1 MNNIILYLIQVA
13 SIFSILYI
21 LYIVFLDKLTFHNIN
36 RLILLLLLPV
46 SLIIPFSN
54 NLFPSITSKI
64 IEVPLFEN
72 VNLEAFNQQLRVIE
86 QPLIDSTFNYSTLLL
101 TIYWLVFSILFIKIL
116 ASVRHLFVLKSN
128 SKIEQK
134 NGYQLVISK
143 VSEIFSYF
151 NWVFI
156 PEDKIDDYDK
166 HIIEHEKAHIQLKHS
181 WDIILTEIYIAFF
194 WFNPLLYFY
203 RKSLKSVHEFQA
215 DKGVLQNGVKTS
227 QYMQLLLQSLE
238 VSKPNKLY
246 NYFNQ
251 PILKKRVT
259 MMTKP
264 KSNRLAQLKY
274 ILLIPVCGLLISA
287 FTSPIDKDNTYLN
300 ILDVS
305 EFISTPPSLFPVQNT
320 SKKDI
325 SSHFEE
331 KGIHPKTKK
340 NVAHNGIDIK
350 AQIGTPVLATTNG
363 IIAKA
368 SMEGD
373 WGNIIVMTHSD
384 GYETWYAHLD
394 GFNIKENQ
402 EVKKGDIIGYVGN
415 TGLSTG
421 PHLHYEVKQN
431 GKQLNPL
438 DYIEE

>member
-1 MNNIILYLIQVA
+1 M
-13 SIFSILYI
+13 
-21 LYIVFLDKLTFHNIN
+21 TFHNIN
-36 RLILLLLLPV
+36 RLVLLLLLPV

-64 IEVPLFEN
+64 IQVPLFEH
-72 VNLEAFNQQLRVIE
+72 VNLEAFNQQLRIIE
-86 QPLIDSTFNYSTLLL
+86 QPLIDSSFNYSTLLI

-116 ASVRHLFVLKSN
+116 ATVRHLFVLRSH

-134 NGYQLVISK
+134 IGYQLVISK

-156 PEDKIDDYDK
+156 PEDKIEDYDK
-166 HIIEHEKAHIQLKHS
+166 HIIEHEKVHIQLKHS

-227 QYMQLLLQSLE
+227 QYMQLLMQSLE
-238 VSKPNKLY
+238 ISKPNRLY

-264 KSNRLAQLKY
+264 KSNRLAKLKY
-274 ILLIPVCGLLISA
+274 MLLLPVCAFLITA
-287 FTSPIDKDNTYLN
+287 FTSPSIENNKYLN
-300 ILDVS
+300 IINVS
-305 EFISTPPSLFPVQNT
+305 EFLNAPPSGFPVQNA
-320 SKKDI
+320 SKNDI
-325 SSHFEE
+325 SSFFGE
-331 KGIHPKTKK
+331 KSKRPKNKT

-350 AQIGTPVLATTNG
+350 AKIGTPVIASADGT
-363 IIAKA
+363 IAKA

-373 WGNIIVMTHSD
+373 WGNLIVMTHTD
-384 GYETWYAHLD
+384 GYETWYAHLN
-394 GFNIKENQ
+394 GFNASENQ
-402 EVKKGDIIGYVGN
+402 DVKKGDIIGYVGN

-438 DYIEE
+438 DFIE